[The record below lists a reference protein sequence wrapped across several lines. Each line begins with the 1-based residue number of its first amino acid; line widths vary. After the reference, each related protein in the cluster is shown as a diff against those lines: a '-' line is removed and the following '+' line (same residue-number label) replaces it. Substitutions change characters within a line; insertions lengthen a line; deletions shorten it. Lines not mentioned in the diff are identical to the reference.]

1 MQHIQLQL
9 MLLTPFYFQHG
20 ESSRTVREQHISDNN
35 RGSTKELINQFCSM
49 PPASSPSSDANC
61 DYHFAVF
68 LTGNQKLFPAKILD
82 SSRKSRQL
90 KCAHEVTRRWRRT
103 RLKETSAV
111 QVCAP
116 GLKEKQARKLFL
128 SNCIKNQNN
137 NPK

>member
-49 PPASSPSSDANC
+49 PPASSSSSDANC

-68 LTGNQKLFPAKILD
+68 
-82 SSRKSRQL
+82 
-90 KCAHEVTRRWRRT
+90 
-103 RLKETSAV
+103 
-111 QVCAP
+111 
-116 GLKEKQARKLFL
+116 
-128 SNCIKNQNN
+128 
-137 NPK
+137 